1 MNYTAGTRPQV
12 AKLIRDIENIS
23 DSDILYKYV
32 EDIASFYTSDCKTE
46 QRILMQYETD
56 IKTLVNY
63 YKYVYI
69 RYVGYEPKTEL
80 EKAFQKPIIPDERYK
95 IVVYNIRTTLEFLI
109 QIASSNKIF
118 LPLEKLE
125 ELGLKDVKH
134 PNPISVHDLKEP
146 SGEFKSKSFE
156 EYWSEFQRNN
166 KNARVKRVIESV
178 YDSAISFYK
187 AHGFVFD
194 SDLPEIPDKLSRIFR
209 FNKRTY
215 KDFSNEC
222 EGKDLIGVANV
233 YVKYAKNKL
242 IDESKAIKPICTQF
256 VSGGKE
262 ESMLYQKLRRE
273 IIKLIK

>member
-109 QIASSNKIF
+109 LIASSNKLF

-125 ELGLKDVKH
+125 ELGLKDVKY
-134 PNPISVHDLKEP
+134 PKPISVHDLKKP

-156 EYWSEFQRNN
+156 ENWSEFQRNN

-178 YDSAISFYK
+178 YDSAISLYK
-187 AHGFVFD
+187 ADGFVFD
-194 SDLPEIPDKLSRIFR
+194 SDLPEIPEKLASIFR
-209 FNKRTY
+209 FDKHIF
-215 KDFSNEC
+215 KDFSKEC
-222 EGKDLIGVANV
+222 DGKDLVGVAKV
-233 YVKYAKNKL
+233 YAKYVKNGLINK
-242 IDESKAIKPICTQF
+242 SRSMKPVYNHF
-256 VSGGKE
+256 VSSNNSQYMTFTRKA
-262 ESMLYQKLRRE
+262 K
-273 IIKLIK
+273 

>member
-134 PNPISVHDLKEP
+134 PKPISVYDLKEP
-146 SGEFKSKSFE
+146 SEEFKNKSID
-156 EYWSEFQRNN
+156 EYWREFQRIN
-166 KNARVKRVIESV
+166 KNARVKREIESV
-178 YDSAISFYK
+178 FDSAISFYK
-187 AHGFVFD
+187 AHGFVLD
-194 SDLPEIPDKLSRIFR
+194 SDLPEIPDKLKRIFR
-209 FNKRTY
+209 NNKKIY
-215 KDFSNEC
+215 KDFSKEC
-222 EGKDLIGVANV
+222 EGKDLIGVAEV
-233 YVKYAKNKL
+233 YVKYVKNGCIEKTR
-242 IDESKAIKPICTQF
+242 SMKPIYNYF
-256 VSGGKE
+256 VSSDDNQYMTFTRYAK
-262 ESMLYQKLRRE
+262 
-273 IIKLIK
+273 